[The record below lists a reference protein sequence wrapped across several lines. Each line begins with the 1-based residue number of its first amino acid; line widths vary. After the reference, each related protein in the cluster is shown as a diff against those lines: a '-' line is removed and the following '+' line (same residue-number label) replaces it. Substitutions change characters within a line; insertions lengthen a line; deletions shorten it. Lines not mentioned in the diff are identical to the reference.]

1 MASCR
6 PVIRLPDVDRV
17 QGPGHAALVQDRRRV
32 FEEFYRVRS
41 EQTHG
46 ITGTGL
52 GLSLVKRLVEQHQG
66 SIAVDSEPGKG
77 STFTIRL
84 PAEG

>member
-1 MASCR
+1 MPRVPLAGDAPRILVADEEPGVRDTGIGLSAE
-6 PVIRLPDVDRV
+6 DRE
-17 QGPGHAALVQDRRRV
+17 RV

-52 GLSLVKRLVEQHQG
+52 GLSLVKRLVE
-66 SIAVDSEPGKG
+66 
-77 STFTIRL
+77 
-84 PAEG
+84 

>member
-1 MASCR
+1 MYATVSVR
-6 PVIRLPDVDRV
+6 DTGIGLSAEDRE
-17 QGPGHAALVQDRRRV
+17 RV

-66 SIAVDSEPGKG
+66 SISVDSEPGKG
-77 STFTIRL
+77 STFTVRL
-84 PAEG
+84 PVEGSP

>member
-1 MASCR
+1 MSTGRDGMYATIAVRDTGIGLSAE
-6 PVIRLPDVDRV
+6 DRE
-17 QGPGHAALVQDRRRV
+17 RV

-66 SIAVDSEPGKG
+66 SIAVESEPGKG
-77 STFTIRL
+77 STFTVRL

>member
-1 MASCR
+1 MRTGREGMYATVS
-6 PVIRLPDVDRV
+6 VHDTGIGLSAEDRE
-17 QGPGHAALVQDRRRV
+17 RV

-77 STFTIRL
+77 STFTVRL
-84 PAEG
+84 PVEG

>member
-1 MASCR
+1 M
-6 PVIRLPDVDRV
+6 VDEELGVRDTST
-17 QGPGHAALVQDRRRV
+17 GLSAEDRERV

-46 ITGTGL
+46 ITGTGR

-66 SIAVDSEPGKG
+66 SISVDSEPGKG
-77 STFTIRL
+77 STLTVRL
-84 PAEG
+84 PGEG